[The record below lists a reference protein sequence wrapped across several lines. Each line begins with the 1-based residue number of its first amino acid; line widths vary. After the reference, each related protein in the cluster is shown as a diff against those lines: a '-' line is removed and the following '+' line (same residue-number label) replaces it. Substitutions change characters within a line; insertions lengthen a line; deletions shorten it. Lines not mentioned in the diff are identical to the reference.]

1 MRRGCV
7 DMGMDMGM
15 GNGRG
20 NVRDEGCQDRCRVAA
35 ADGDRDEDRDED
47 KDEDEAAVAKA
58 ECTGSAM
65 HPYGS
70 MMISTNLLTL
80 CGSTTNGDLP
90 RNHVH
95 HWGMDLV
102 CSALVMS

>member
-1 MRRGCV
+1 
-7 DMGMDMGM
+7 MGI
-15 GNGRG
+15 GRG
-20 NVRDEGCQDRCRVAA
+20 NVRDEGCQDRCRAA
-35 ADGDRDEDRDED
+35 AEEDRDED
-47 KDEDEAAVAKA
+47 KDDEAAVAKA

-80 CGSTTNGDLP
+80 CGSTTKGDLP

-95 HWGMDLV
+95 H
-102 CSALVMS
+102 